1 MKHLNKALE
10 NFTFSTVKQRLNEN
24 GNLEII
30 SEFRKTSDFIEINGN
45 KITFT
50 IQDGVISEN
59 GINGIQA
66 RDLLVYSLELIKS
79 LNEEFSSRENALTI
93 TKLEEAIAFQDLRTI
108 NRIKRN
114 VEGKHQS

>member
-1 MKHLNKALE
+1 MKHLKQALE
-10 NFTFSTVKQRLNEN
+10 RFTFSSTKQKVNEN

-30 SEFRKTSDFIEINGN
+30 QEFSKPNDFVEINGN

-50 IQDGVISEN
+50 IQNGIVSEN

-66 RDLLVYSLELIKS
+66 RDLIVYSLELIKS
-79 LNEEFSSRENALTI
+79 LNEEFSSRENTLTI

-114 VEGKHQS
+114 VEGKNQA